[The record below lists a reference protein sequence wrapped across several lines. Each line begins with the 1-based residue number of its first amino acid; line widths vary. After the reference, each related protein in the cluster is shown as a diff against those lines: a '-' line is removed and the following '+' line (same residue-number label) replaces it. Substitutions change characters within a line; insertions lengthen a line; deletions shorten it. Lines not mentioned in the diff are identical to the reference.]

1 MATKRYTRAELEHLR
16 ASPLVAKPVT
26 LPPVEEW
33 MGPPPD
39 PNQKKTPNRG
49 KNEEALATDVA
60 NRRPMFERRMSRV
73 PDDIVLGPPKTAFAS
88 AAGARH
94 QTRTLDGV
102 QSSDTTRGDRQ
113 NFKDRYS
120 RQGQRHDPD
129 IDDAQDSRPGTQQHR
144 RVTNDGE
151 PWSSRPSRF
160 SGQDE
165 GDRGPRR
172 NGHREQDRDRE
183 NVSDSRAPRGFENHR
198 RDANETNDNRR
209 NGQGRGRN
217 EPSWYREEKDG
228 EMAENRRDTTK
239 MREWRDNR
247 SSKETNLDGNRQTKQ
262 ELDPEWMDEP
272 DVHEKKQAHTQEDF
286 ERWKERMKA
295 GNAPAQENA
304 PPSGDQH
311 KGHERTISGM
321 VSPAGKAK
329 VETPLVVDSSIDGF
343 FGLWADPGK
352 KATSN
357 DEQQT
362 RTEATKAKAAKS
374 SKFTGFFG
382 AKALPSEREA
392 ESPAT
397 NPFAAPADSSSE
409 DKEGFQRILK
419 LLDQQQ
425 SNPAKEALPREP
437 IYRRNMPASPGA
449 PRQQQDTSN
458 LQSLSSPRAMNGASL
473 PPNKDS
479 EFLLNLMRQ
488 SRPQLAQTSSG
499 DSRQSNTI
507 PPELLPFRN
516 LLVSSPP
523 GLANTLTR
531 AEEPKPFDKLNPTPT
546 PDRNKGPPPGLFD
559 SQRPGPHD
567 SQRMGKEGPEFA
579 PSYITQHVPPQRQ
592 SMMAPPGFQ
601 APLRNPSQFPPGLMA
616 SIPSATIPDRGNPF
630 GGMRANLHLPPG
642 MAPPGFMHAPP
653 PGFAP
658 MQQPLSQYFGGPPR
672 PPGEGFGEVGDF
684 GLGQAPF
691 GRRQD

>member
-1 MATKRYTRAELEHLR
+1 M
-16 ASPLVAKPVT
+16 
-26 LPPVEEW
+26 
-33 MGPPPD
+33 
-39 PNQKKTPNRG
+39 
-49 KNEEALATDVA
+49 
-60 NRRPMFERRMSRV
+60 
-73 PDDIVLGPPKTAFAS
+73 LGPPKTAFAS

-94 QTRTLDGV
+94 QNRTFDGV
-102 QSSDTTRGDRQ
+102 QSSDTARGDRQ
-113 NFKDRYS
+113 NFKDKYS
-120 RQGQRHDPD
+120 RQGQRHDAD
-129 IDDAQDSRPGTQQHR
+129 VDDTQDSRPGTQTHR

-165 GDRGPRR
+165 ADRGPRR

-183 NVSDSRAPRGFENHR
+183 HVSDSRAPRGFENHR
-198 RDANETNDNRR
+198 RDVNETNDNRR
-209 NGQGRGRN
+209 NGHGRGRN

-228 EMAENRRDTTK
+228 EMTENRRDTTRI
-239 MREWRDNR
+239 REWRDNR
-247 SSKETNLDGNRQTKQ
+247 STRETNLDGNRQTKQ

-295 GNAPAQENA
+295 GNAPTQENA
-304 PPSGDQH
+304 PPSGDQQ
-311 KGHERTISGM
+311 KGHERTISGI

-357 DEQQT
+357 DDEQQT
-362 RTEATKAKAAKS
+362 RTEASKAKAAKS

-382 AKALPSEREA
+382 AKALPTEREA

-425 SNPAKEALPREP
+425 TIPAKEGLPREP

-449 PRQQQDTSN
+449 PLQQQDTSN
-458 LQSLSSPRAMNGASL
+458 LQSLSSPRAINGASL

-499 DSRQSNTI
+499 DPRQSNSI
-507 PPELLPFRN
+507 PPELLPFQN

-523 GLANTLTR
+523 GLPNTLTR

-579 PSYITQHVPPQRQ
+579 PSYITQHVPQQRQ

-601 APLRNPSQFPPGLMA
+601 PPLRNPTQFPPGLMA
-616 SIPSATIPDRGNPF
+616 SIPSATILDRGNPF
-630 GGMRANLHLPPG
+630 GGMRANPHLPPG
-642 MAPPGFMHAPP
+642 MAPPGFMNAPP
-653 PGFAP
+653 PGFGP
-658 MQQPLSQYFGGPPR
+658 MQQPLNQYFGGPPR